1 MTKKQMMLMIAA
13 IFLLAGCSGNKEE
26 VVQTHEE
33 KPVID
38 SSKEEKEE
46 VFPYQSPL
54 TGVGLKEEATG
65 RPYAV
70 MINNDPKARPQSG
83 LHKADIVYEV
93 LAEGNITRFLAIY
106 QSETAER
113 IGPVRSARDYY
124 MELAKGYDALYI
136 AHGYSPEAKQMLDQG
151 YMDHIN
157 GMQYD
162 GSLFQR
168 DKARVAPHNSYIT
181 TEKVLEGA
189 EKIGYDMDK
198 PPSKLSFLSKE
209 EVDKL
214 DGEPAESVLISYF
227 ASNLFNVV
235 YEYDE
240 VDKKY
245 KRFTNGELTADLD
258 TNEPVLLDN
267 IFIVETNH
275 KIIDSEGR
283 RDVDLT
289 SGGDAYLLQ
298 RGQWKEVQW
307 ESKDGKILPFE
318 NGQEVGLVPGKTWI
332 NLVPTDQGLESVVS
346 FGETE

>member
-1 MTKKQMMLMIAA
+1 MVTA

-26 VVQTHEE
+26 VVQPHEE
-33 KPVID
+33 KPIID
-38 SSKEEKEE
+38 SGKEESEE
-46 VFPYQSPL
+46 ILPYQSPL

-65 RPYAV
+65 RSYAV

-93 LAEGNITRFLAIY
+93 LAEGNITRFLAIF

-124 MELAKGYDALYI
+124 IELAKGYDALYI

-151 YMDHIN
+151 YIDHIN

-162 GSLFQR
+162 GSLFKR

-181 TEKVLEGA
+181 SEKVLEGA
-189 EKIGYDMDK
+189 EKIGYDMDN
-198 PPSKLSFLSKE
+198 PPSQLSFLSE
-209 EVDKL
+209 EEADKL
-214 DGEPAESVLISYF
+214 AGETAKSVLISYF
-227 ASNLFNVV
+227 SSNLFNVIF
-235 YEYDE
+235 EYDDVE
-240 VDKKY
+240 KKY

-267 IFIVETNH
+267 IFIVEANH
-275 KIIDSEGR
+275 KTIDSEGR
-283 RDVDLT
+283 RDIDLT
-289 SGGDAYLLQ
+289 SGGNAYLLQ
-298 RGQWKEVQW
+298 RGQWKQVQW

-332 NLVPTDQGLESVVS
+332 NLIPTDQGLEKMVS
-346 FGETE
+346 FEENE